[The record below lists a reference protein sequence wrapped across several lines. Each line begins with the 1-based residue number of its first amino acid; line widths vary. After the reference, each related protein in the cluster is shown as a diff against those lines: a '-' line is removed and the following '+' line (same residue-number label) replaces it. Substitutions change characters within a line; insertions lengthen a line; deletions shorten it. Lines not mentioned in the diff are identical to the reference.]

1 MSNPVPRFAVVDM
14 PDAQG
19 GLVDFLRGVRAR
31 LRHPTLV
38 LTLLLLV
45 GAQLAF
51 RLAHLGQTTL
61 GENRLIFPDSAWK
74 AVLLMQA
81 VFVASLVLGAI
92 VADEAVARGANRWPT
107 YLGALLIGSAF
118 AAWAQYAL
126 NRGLGWVEVQIVLP
140 NGGPAMPPS
149 FRPAQ
154 LFFGSLLYGT
164 CGYFVYVNHRT
175 ARHAADRMRA
185 AELQRAKSR
194 RRTLESRLQAMQA
207 RVEPQF
213 LFNTLAQVSEL
224 YERDATIG
232 GRMLDDLIAYLRA
245 ALPHLRE
252 SSSTLGRE
260 LELARAYLDIMR
272 VRLGERLV
280 FEIDVPEIA
289 RSARMPP
296 MMLLPLVDHALVYGL
311 QPGDG
316 HGSILIQTVARD
328 GRLCLQVT
336 DSGAGFVTSAGDSGL
351 ASIAERLEALYG
363 KDALFELERMRERG
377 TRATLDIPYEST
389 DLRDR

>member
-1 MSNPVPRFAVVDM
+1 
-14 PDAQG
+14 
-19 GLVDFLRGVRAR
+19 
-31 LRHPTLV
+31 
-38 LTLLLLV
+38 
-45 GAQLAF
+45 
-51 RLAHLGQTTL
+51 
-61 GENRLIFPDSAWK
+61 
-74 AVLLMQA
+74 
-81 VFVASLVLGAI
+81 
-92 VADEAVARGANRWPT
+92 
-107 YLGALLIGSAF
+107 
-118 AAWAQYAL
+118 
-126 NRGLGWVEVQIVLP
+126 
-140 NGGPAMPPS
+140 
-149 FRPAQ
+149 
-154 LFFGSLLYGT
+154 
-164 CGYFVYVNHRT
+164 
-175 ARHAADRMRA
+175 
-185 AELQRAKSR
+185 
-194 RRTLESRLQAMQA
+194 MQA

-224 YERDATIG
+224 YERDATIA

-280 FEIDVPEIA
+280 FKIDVPEIA

-296 MMLLPLVDHALVYGL
+296 MMLLPLIDHALVYGL
-311 QPGDG
+311 QPSDG

-336 DSGAGFVTSAGDSGL
+336 DSGAGFVTNAGDSGL

-363 KDALFELERMRERG
+363 KDALFELERMHERG